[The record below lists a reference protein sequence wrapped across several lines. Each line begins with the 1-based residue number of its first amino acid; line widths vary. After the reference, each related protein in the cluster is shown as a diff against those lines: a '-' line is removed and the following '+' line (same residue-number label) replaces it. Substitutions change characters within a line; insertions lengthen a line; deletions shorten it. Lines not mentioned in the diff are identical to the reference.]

1 MFNFILGC
9 FVVLNSN
16 SPTYYTDGPD
26 SYLRWYTPQGSVRRD
41 ISNCIKEPKI
51 IKIFGDRIIKETCK
65 AGEHAKL
72 GLK

>member
-9 FVVLNSN
+9 FVVLNSD
-16 SPTYYTDGPD
+16 SPTYYKEGGL
-26 SYLRWYTPQGSVRRD
+26 SWYTPQGSVRRD

-51 IKIFGDRIIKETCK
+51 IKIFGNRIIKETCK